1 MGEVGQG
8 AVGGRAVSPEGV
20 VTPVGD
26 RVYELRE
33 APDAIRCVETGHA
46 RGKVVITV

>member
-1 MGEVGQG
+1 ME
-8 AVGGRAVSPEGV
+8 AGV
-20 VTPVGD
+20 VAPVVG

-46 RGKVVITV
+46 ARSSSSSD